1 MPPSRDPA
9 AGTATVASRP
19 GQRKRSALGI
29 ECTDCVLD
37 RPVERGRVSEG
48 LMREMMR
55 FEVMPDAFDVV
66 QFGRIFGQPLD
77 DEPVGAGGQRCQR
90 ELAGMDRPIV
100 LDQHHRLDGLPG
112 LRTIEP
118 PPAELFLCN
127 VLDSCERLMWT
138 PSRSAISAR
147 SRAIVQLRRSATGAS
162 SNGVATRNA
171 ASLFTGAGPDA
182 TLAFS
187 ASAPS
192 RMTYVE
198 QNRPIARCVRRKS
211 NGLPPTPP
219 PAASG
224 PPSSPART
232 TS

>member
-1 MPPSRDPA
+1 M
-9 AGTATVASRP
+9 
-19 GQRKRSALGI
+19 
-29 ECTDCVLD
+29 LD

-118 PPAELFLCN
+118 VELLEMGDEVAAALGRAGVHDKLAHDVIERAQHGDLLRLPWRRHPQVCPRLGPCPREIRVRQCLALIAVQQHNVAGLGLLLAQLQAQADPFDLGGALASVQRVTRPPPAELFCAT
-127 VLDSCERLMWT
+127 SWT
-138 PSRSAISAR
+138 VA
-147 SRAIVQLRRSATGAS
+147 
-162 SNGVATRNA
+162 NG
-171 ASLFTGAGPDA
+171 
-182 TLAFS
+182 
-187 ASAPS
+187 
-192 RMTYVE
+192 
-198 QNRPIARCVRRKS
+198 
-211 NGLPPTPP
+211 
-219 PAASG
+219 
-224 PPSSPART
+224 
-232 TS
+232 